1 MILGKVNAI
10 HDYGLSVLIDGET
23 KATTKAYTFLSS
35 YSPVVGDRV
44 LIAEVSG
51 QYVILGKIVSNPA
64 DAGTA
69 YAVSAYSGGEDLRF
83 TIHNDD
89 LWVRQ
94 RESGTQ
100 FALQKK
106 G

>member
-51 QYVILGKIVSNPA
+51 QYVILG
-64 DAGTA
+64 
-69 YAVSAYSGGEDLRF
+69 
-83 TIHNDD
+83 
-89 LWVRQ
+89 
-94 RESGTQ
+94 
-100 FALQKK
+100 
-106 G
+106 